1 MDAIGLL
8 QELLAIPSVSGE
20 EEACA
25 SHLVERMTALG
36 FRAYR
41 DGVGN
46 AVGELGDPAA
56 ERTVLLLGH
65 IDTVP
70 GEIPVRR
77 ENGCLWGRGAVDAKG
92 PLAAFVLAAARAAPD
107 LVGTRLLVI
116 GAVEEEADSRGAR
129 HLAEVMKPPDVVI
142 IGEPGGWEGIT
153 LGYKGSLRVDY
164 HLAREAGHG
173 AGDRI
178 PPAEE
183 AVGFWNRLVSYAAEW
198 NGDRRPP
205 RFDTLDLG
213 LRGMQ
218 TRGDGLR
225 ETVEMA
231 VGMRIPSGLDV
242 MALKERV
249 LGWAGEARV
258 TFPYEEPPYRA
269 EKNTCVVRALLRAV
283 RRAGG
288 QPRFKLKT
296 GTSDMNV
303 VGPAWGCPMV
313 AYGPG
318 DSALDHTPDERV
330 CVAEFRRAVRVL
342 ADALREV

>member
-1 MDAIGLL
+1 MDEIGLL

-20 EEACA
+20 EKACVRL
-25 SHLVERMTALG
+25 LVERMTGLG

-56 ERTVLLLGH
+56 ERSVLLLGH

-70 GEIPVRR
+70 GEIPVCR

-116 GAVEEEADSRGAR
+116 GAVGEEAESRGAR

-164 HLAREAGHG
+164 HLTRAAGHS
-173 AGDRI
+173 AGDRTA
-178 PPAEE
+178 PAED
-183 AVGFWNRLVSYAAEW
+183 AIAFWNRLADHAVEW
-198 NGDRRPP
+198 NGDRSPP
-205 RFDTLDLG
+205 RFDTLDLT
-213 LRGMQ
+213 LRSIHS
-218 TRGDGLR
+218 RGDGLQ
-225 ETVEMA
+225 ETAEME
-231 VGMRIPSGLDV
+231 VGLRVPPGLEV
-242 MALKERV
+242 RALKQRM
-249 LGWAGEARV
+249 LGWAGQAKV
-258 TFPYEEPPYRA
+258 TFPYQEPPYRA
-269 EKNTCVVRALLRAV
+269 EKNTSVVRALLRAV
-283 RRAGG
+283 RRNGG

-318 DSALDHTPDERV
+318 DSALDHTPDERI
-330 CVAEFRRAVRVL
+330 CLAEFGRAVRVL
-342 ADALREV
+342 VDALKDL